1 MMSLLAKL
9 LRDDRGAAI
18 IELAMV
24 APVLAV
30 MIIGMSD
37 MSRAYSTKLQLEQAS
52 QRSIEKV
59 MNGQADT
66 TVAAALKTEAAN
78 TAGVPESQVVV
89 DYWLECDGARNAS
102 YDTSCATGQVQR
114 RYMSVQIQKSFTPMF
129 RMKFGAAKANGSYT
143 LYGKTSVRIQ

>member
-1 MMSLLAKL
+1 MSMRSLF
-9 LRDDRGAAI
+9 RDDGGAAI

-24 APVLAV
+24 APVLGV
-30 MIIGMSD
+30 MVIGMAD
-37 MSRAYSTKLQLEQAS
+37 MSRAYSSKLQLEQAS

-66 TVAAALKTEAAN
+66 TVVAALKTEAAT

-89 DYWLECDGARNAS
+89 DYWLECDGARNGS
-102 YDTSCATGQVQR
+102 YDTSCAVGQVQR

-129 RMKFGAAKANGSYT
+129 RIKFGAARANGSYT